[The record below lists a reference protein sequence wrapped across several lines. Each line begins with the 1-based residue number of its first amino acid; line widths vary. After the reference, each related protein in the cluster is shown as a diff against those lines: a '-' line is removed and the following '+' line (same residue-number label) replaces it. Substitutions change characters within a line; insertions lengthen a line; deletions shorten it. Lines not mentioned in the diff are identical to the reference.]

1 MPDRQRLD
9 VALEKRGLARSRAR
23 AADAIRRGTVMVNGR
38 AALKPGQNVTE
49 ADEITIADPASRY
62 VSRAALK
69 LIAGLDAA
77 GIGVEG
83 RICLDLGASTG
94 GFTQVLIER
103 GAARVFA
110 VDVGHDQLDPE
121 VAENPSVIELEGTD
135 ARNLTRSE
143 IPDPPDLL
151 VCDASFISLEKLLP
165 AALALCAARAEAVLL
180 IKPQFEVGRENVGK
194 GGIVRD
200 RTAID
205 AAVSRVI
212 GFMAEKGWRH
222 LITAP
227 SPIDGGDGNTEFI
240 AAFACG
246 KA

>member
-1 MPDRQRLD
+1 
-9 VALEKRGLARSRAR
+9 
-23 AADAIRRGTVMVNGR
+23 MVNGR
-38 AALKPGQNVTE
+38 AALKPGQNVAET
-49 ADEITIADPASRY
+49 DDITIADPASRY

-94 GFTQVLIER
+94 GFTQVLLER

-110 VDVGHDQLDPE
+110 VDVGHEQLAPE
-121 VAENPSVIELEGTD
+121 VAEHPTVINLEGMD
-135 ARNLTRSE
+135 ARNLTRAD
-143 IPDPPDLL
+143 IRDAPDLL

-165 AALALCAARAEAVLL
+165 AALGLCTSNAEAVLL
-180 IKPQFEVGRENVGK
+180 IKPQFEVGRENIGK

-205 AAVSRVI
+205 AAVSRI
-212 GFMAEKGWRH
+212 IAFMAEKGWRH
-222 LITAP
+222 VNTVP

-240 AAFACG
+240 AAFERGEA
-246 KA
+246 